1 MYPRAKFVEILHE
14 IRQEMSQEADYD
26 VVLFAEMV
34 RTGDRAHDLGKG
46 KSLDSGRSVKMNA
59 DAGPELTRSGK

>member
-34 RTGDRAHDLGKG
+34 RTGDSAHDLGKG
-46 KSLDSGRSVKMNA
+46 KSLDRGRSAEMSSN
-59 DAGPELTRSGK
+59 AGPELTRSGK